1 MNASL
6 GVYSAYNTSGV
17 RNTINVTF
25 EVLTAVLLKT
35 EVFWDVTL
43 CS

>member
-1 MNASL
+1 MNAFL
-6 GVYSAYNTSGV
+6 GVYSAYNTSEV

-35 EVFWDVTL
+35 EALWDVTL